1 MIPIDETE
9 RQSRT
14 FFRQLASE
22 SDRGAALIGCSLLED
37 DLEQLLRSAMSR
49 SADQKRVDSLF
60 SGFAPLATF
69 SAKISVCYALG
80 LIDETLFHDLEIIR
94 KIRNRFA
101 HDPTNKEFFDAAV
114 FQQLSTI
121 RCTYPIG
128 TSDYAGA
135 TLDDLKSAVLE
146 YHPADG
152 QEPQMIE
159 MSSAKSKF
167 HLSVYLLSGQI
178 RRRHAPKA

>member
-1 MIPIDETE
+1 MYPIDEEE
-9 RQSRT
+9 RQTRG

-22 SDRGAALIGCSLLED
+22 SDRGAALIGSSLLED
-37 DLEQLLRSAMSR
+37 DLEQLLRSAMSPV
-49 SADQKRVDSLF
+49 ADPKRVDSLF

-69 SAKISVCYALG
+69 SAKISICYALG
-80 LIDETLFHDLEIIR
+80 LIDENLFHDLEIIR

-101 HDPTNKEFFDAAV
+101 HDPTNKEFFDTSV

-135 TLDDLKSAVLE
+135 TVDDLKQAILE
-146 YHPADG
+146 YHPNDG
-152 QEPQMIE
+152 QKPEMIE

-178 RRRHAPKA
+178 RRRPATKA